1 MMADSPAETGPTETG
16 TAALGGV
23 AEPVLQHATCVAYF
37 GRGILIMGEPGTG
50 KSSLALRLIDRGAML
65 VADDYALLSRK
76 GESLVATV
84 PERIAGLIEIRG
96 LGISRLPFRRHA
108 EIVLAVRLGREDERL
123 PEPKEWEMLGLR
135 RPLVAFD
142 ALRDDSPLKVEMA
155 LSGGPIRL

>member
-1 MMADSPAETGPTETG
+1 MSGDAG
-16 TAALGGV
+16 
-23 AEPVLQHATCVAYF
+23 VLQHASCVAWN

-65 VADDYALLSRK
+65 VADDYALLTRE
-76 GESLVATV
+76 GDSLIARV
-84 PERIAGLIEIRG
+84 PEQIAGLIEVRG
-96 LGISRLPFRRHA
+96 FGIARLPFRKRA

-123 PEPKEWEMLGLR
+123 PEPKLWEMLGLKR
-135 RPLVAFD
+135 TLIVMD